1 MITFTDVT
9 KTYPDGTV
17 ALNNINLDVKEGELL
32 ALIGPSGCGKTTMM
46 KIINRLIEPTDGN
59 ITIHNKNIKEYKI
72 HELRW
77 NIGYVLQEIALFPH
91 MTIEENISIV
101 PEMKKWK
108 KKDLSK
114 RIDELMEMVGL
125 DSKKHRKR
133 KPSELSGGQQ
143 QRVGVIRALAAD
155 PDIILMDEP
164 FSALDPISRE
174 QLQKDI
180 RNLQQEIQKTIVFV
194 THDMDEALA
203 LGDRVC
209 LMKDGEIVQLDTP
222 QNLILNP
229 ANEFVADFIGSRKT
243 PWQTAVDVMVDHKES
258 KVCTIEEFDAGRV
271 PSQGTFALKGLEDKY
286 VGGIQDGHRVQLPTL
301 PNGMI
306 LKEAVQVFENGQYSV
321 LPVVKNDCVIGTL
334 SYRDIVLYL
343 KEQSKKDQEVGMS

>member
-1 MITFTDVT
+1 MITFNDVT
-9 KTYPDGTV
+9 KTYPDGTT
-17 ALNNINLDVKEGELL
+17 ALKDIDLHVKEGELL
-32 ALIGPSGCGKTTMM
+32 TLIGPSGCGKTTMM
-46 KIINRLIEPTDGN
+46 KMINRLIKPTEGT
-59 ITIHNKNIKEYKI
+59 ITIHNKDIEEYNI

-108 KKDLSK
+108 RKDLSK
-114 RIDELMEMVGL
+114 RIDELMDMVGL

-174 QLQKDI
+174 HLQKDI
-180 RNLQQEIQKTIVFV
+180 RQLHQEIQKTIVFV
-194 THDMDEALA
+194 THDMDEAMA

-209 LMKDGEIVQLDTP
+209 LMQQGEIVQLDTP
-222 QNLILNP
+222 QNLILHP
-229 ANEFVADFIGSRKT
+229 ANDFVKDFIGSRKS
-243 PWQTAVDVMVDHKES
+243 PWQTAVDVIMNQKKSQVLFES
-258 KVCTIEEFDAGRV
+258 EWKK
-271 PSQGTFALKGLEDKY
+271 GTSPQTGTYALKGDNGEY
-286 VGGIQDGHRVQLPTL
+286 VGGIHEGSPVELSTIENSWTL
-301 PNGMI
+301 R
-306 LKEAVQVFENGQYSV
+306 EAMTTFESQSYPL
-321 LPVVKNDCVIGTL
+321 LPVVKNKQLLGTL
-334 SYRDIVLYL
+334 SYKDIALYL
-343 KEQSKKDQEVGMS
+343 KSQVKEENGVVQP

>member
-1 MITFTDVT
+1 MITFKDVT
-9 KTYPDGTV
+9 KTYPDGTT
-17 ALNNINLDVKEGELL
+17 ALKDIALHVKDGELL
-32 ALIGPSGCGKTTMM
+32 TLIGPSGCGKTTMM
-46 KIINRLIEPTDGN
+46 KMINRLIHPTEGS
-59 ITIHNKNIKEYKI
+59 ITIHNKDIREYNI

-108 KKDLSK
+108 KKDLSN
-114 RIDELMEMVGL
+114 RIDELMRMVGL
-125 DSKKHRKR
+125 DAEKHRKR

-180 RNLQQEIQKTIVFV
+180 RQLQQEIQKTIVFV
-194 THDMDEALA
+194 THDMDEAMA

-209 LMKDGEIVQLDTP
+209 VMQAGEIVQLDTP

-229 ANEFVADFIGSRKT
+229 ANEFVKDFIGSRKT
-243 PWQTAVDVMVDHKES
+243 PWETAVDVIMDRTKNQMYPVAELEKG
-258 KVCTIEEFDAGRV
+258 TIPEK
-271 PSQGTFALKGLEDKY
+271 GTFALKNPDGTYATAIHDGETMDLPALE
-286 VGGIQDGHRVQLPTL
+286 
-301 PNGMI
+301 NGMT
-306 LKEAVQVFENGQYSV
+306 LKEATAVFEKTDYPM
-321 LPVVKNDCVIGTL
+321 LPVVKQDQLLGTL
-334 SYRDIVLYL
+334 SYKDIVFYL
-343 KEQSKKDQEVGMS
+343 KENHHEKGVGQL